1 MKAPSVYGL
10 SQTPIE
16 LKRRLPPTGVGEA
29 YQSPQQYA
37 APSVVRPQVA
47 PEASSDANT
56 RRPATSPGTGCG
68 TLYLY
73 PCPRWPPAVRP
84 PHYLSLVLFMPQVV
98 SNPAVNATTDWVP
111 RARA

>member
-68 TLYLY
+68 TVSHD
-73 PCPRWPPAVRP
+73 PSPSWPVSLRPQQYAAPALAR
-84 PHYLSLVLFMPQVV
+84 PQV
-98 SNPAVNATTDWVP
+98 
-111 RARA
+111 